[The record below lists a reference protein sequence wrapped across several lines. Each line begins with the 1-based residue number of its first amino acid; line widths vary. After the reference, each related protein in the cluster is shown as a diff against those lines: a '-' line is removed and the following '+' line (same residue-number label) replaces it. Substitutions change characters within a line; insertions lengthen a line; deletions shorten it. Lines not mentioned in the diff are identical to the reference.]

1 MMRRPL
7 PLPVQASARPGEPP
21 PPTFTWAQRQED
33 LKKAKDDGYIEG
45 FRVKGLALFV
55 IGVYCGAL
63 GTWLINASG
72 VFR

>member
-21 PPTFTWAQRQED
+21 PPTFTWAQRQAD
-33 LKKAKDDGYIEG
+33 LARAERKGYVEG
-45 FRVKGLALFV
+45 FRVKGLAHWLV
-55 IGVYCGAL
+55 GVYCGAL